1 MMGHDPLDSFRLA
14 GKVALVTGGA
24 RGIGAACARTLG
36 AAGAAVLVTDILE
49 EVGSATVEALGREGI
64 RAAFALHD
72 VRSEEAWSATT
83 RRALELFGGLDVLVN
98 NAGIE
103 IMRPITDTSLE
114 DWRRVQ
120 SVNVDGV
127 FLGCKHGI
135 IAMRPGGPAGRG
147 GSIINLSSIAG
158 LVGYPGLAA
167 YCASKGAVRLLTKA
181 AAIECARF
189 GLGVRLNSVHPGLI
203 ETEMLQNLFRETV
216 ALGMATDEQSGR
228 DVAFAQQPMLDVRA
242 VPQDIANVILFLA
255 SDASRYVTGSEYVA
269 DGGFTAA

>member
-1 MMGHDPLDSFRLA
+1 MSHDPLASFRLD

-49 EVGSATVEALGREGI
+49 DVGRTTVDELGRDGI
-64 RAAFALHD
+64 RAAFAVHD
-72 VRSEEAWSATT
+72 VRAEDAWTT
-83 RRALELFGGLDVLVN
+83 AVGRAIELFGGLDVLVN
-98 NAGIE
+98 NAGVE

-114 DWRRVQ
+114 EWRRVQ

-127 FLGCKHGI
+127 FLGCKHAI
-135 IAMRPGGPAGRG
+135 TVMRPGGAAGRG
-147 GSIINLSSIAG
+147 GSIVNLSSIAG
-158 LVGYPGLAA
+158 LIGTAGLAA

-189 GLGVRLNSVHPGLI
+189 GFGVRVNSVHPGLI
-203 ETEMLQNLFRETV
+203 ETAMLQNIFREEV
-216 ALGMATDEQSGR
+216 ALGIAPDEQSGR
-228 DVAFAQQPMLDVRA
+228 DVAFAQQPMPDIRA